1 MIELNNF
8 TFKTNKILFEGASFK
23 APSTGI
29 IGIAGESGCGKT
41 TLLKIISRQIPIDS
55 LINDSSSIFYGNQDA
70 LLKKDLTITQQF
82 ELIEAIYNRDHD
94 KNVIDKLLNAL
105 NIKANI
111 SQKYDSCSLGEK
123 KRILIAL
130 SVYSNSPCIV
140 LDEPLS
146 SVDYEDKHSIMKLLK
161 EYSHDRIIILSI
173 HDEEFD
179 EYLDIKYLIEDLK
192 IKCIKDNHNEENP
205 LSPNSS
211 FNPKKIAHVKSKKEK
226 ISVFLYALLCLVII
240 NMTLYSGIDL
250 YKSNKNT
257 VSMMDHLTSKIIYTG
272 KEYITRNELPS
283 GYRVMNYDE
292 GFSLNTQEIQS
303 IKSIKGVKSITSYYQ
318 FPTREYN
325 TRKENDD
332 NVLAYMSVKGREY
345 STDDN
350 IYVASYIKGQFGKK
364 DKNYISEAL
373 MKRLELT
380 DLDFPVTLKMD
391 IGVPVCSTEYNDT
404 IRYGDQN
411 GLQKKSHDV
420 IARNPVYQK
429 KRVSIK
435 IYGVIK
441 SSEDTDD
448 FTGNN
453 EFKVYLNNDT
463 ASSIINKYHTTDVSI
478 NLYEDLNEHIVDY
491 VPATYAVEC
500 ENANYVDKVK
510 NKLNDVSP
518 YIVTYTEN
526 DDYKQTAKMRAKQEK
541 NTLTM
546 LIIYSVVG
554 AIAYIVFLILYN
566 KTREY
571 TRYRELDLDEEQ
583 IQSIHMTDIKFITEI
598 LFVGVL
604 LSFCLRLFSSS
615 EFALASNSIKMIIGL
630 ISAVLTAI
638 VFYFTN
644 NLMIKRIDHDKH

>member
-8 TFKTNKILFEGASFK
+8 TFKTNKILFEGATFK

-41 TLLKIISRQIPIDS
+41 TLLKIISKQIPVGS

-70 LLKKDLTITQQF
+70 LLKKNLTITQQF

-94 KNVIDKLLNAL
+94 KNVIDKLLNTL

-146 SVDYEDKHSIMKLLK
+146 SVDYEDKHSSMKLLK

-179 EYLDIKYLIEDLK
+179 EYLDIKYFIEDLK

-205 LSPNSS
+205 LSSNSS
-211 FNPKKIAHVKSKKEK
+211 FNSKKIAHVKSKKEK
-226 ISVFLYALLCLVII
+226 MSIFLYALLCLVII

-257 VSMMDHLTSKIIYTG
+257 VSMMDNLTSKIIYTG

-283 GYRVMNYDE
+283 GYRFMNYDE
-292 GFSLNTQEIQS
+292 GFSLNSQEIQS

-332 NVLAYMSVKGREY
+332 NMLAYMSVKGREY
-345 STDDN
+345 NTDDN
-350 IYVASYIKGQFGKK
+350 IFVTSYIKGQFSKK

-380 DLDFPVTLKMD
+380 DSDFPVTIKMD

-404 IRYGDQN
+404 MRYGDQN
-411 GLQKKSHDV
+411 GLQKKSHNV
-420 IARNPVYQK
+420 ITRHPVYQK
-429 KRVSIK
+429 KRVSFK

-448 FTGNN
+448 FTGIN

-510 NKLNDVSP
+510 NKLNEVSP
-518 YIVTYTEN
+518 YIVTYTESDN
-526 DDYKQTAKMRAKQEK
+526 YKQTAKMRSKQNK
-541 NTLTM
+541 NTQTM
-546 LIIYSVVG
+546 LIIYSIVG
-554 AIAYIVFLILYN
+554 VIAYIVFLILYN

-571 TRYRELDLDEEQ
+571 TRYRELDLDEKQ
-583 IQSIHMTDIKFITEI
+583 IQSIHMTDIKFITEM

-615 EFALASNSIKMIIGL
+615 EFALVSNSIKMIIGL
-630 ISAVLTAI
+630 VSAI
-638 VFYFTN
+638 VTAFLFYFTN

>member
-8 TFKTNKILFEGASFK
+8 TFKTNKILFEGATFR

-41 TLLKIISRQIPIDS
+41 TLLKIISKQIPVDS

-161 EYSHDRIIILSI
+161 EYSHDRVIILSI

-179 EYLDIKYLIEDLK
+179 EYLDIKYFIEDLK

-205 LSPNSS
+205 LSSDSS

-226 ISVFLYALLCLVII
+226 MSIFLYALLCLVII

-257 VSMMDHLTSKIIYTG
+257 VSMMDNLTSKIIYTG

-283 GYRVMNYDE
+283 GYKFMNYDE
-292 GFSLNTQEIQS
+292 GFSLNSQEIQS

-345 STDDN
+345 NTDDN
-350 IYVASYIKGQFGKK
+350 IFVTSYIKGQFGKK

-391 IGVPVCSTEYNDT
+391 IGVPVCSTEYNST
-404 IRYGDQN
+404 ARYGDQN

-420 IARNPVYQK
+420 ISRNPVYQK
-429 KRVSIK
+429 KRVSFK

-448 FTGNN
+448 FTGSN
-453 EFKVYLNNDT
+453 EYKVYLNNDS

-500 ENANYVDKVK
+500 ENANYIDKVK
-510 NKLNDVSP
+510 NKLNDISP
-518 YIVTYTEN
+518 YIVTYTES

-541 NTLTM
+541 NTQTM
-546 LIIYSVVG
+546 LIIYSIVG
-554 AIAYIVFLILYN
+554 IIAYIVFLILYN

-571 TRYRELDLDEEQ
+571 TRYRELDLDEKQ
-583 IQSIHMTDIKFITEI
+583 IQSIHMTDIKFITEM

-604 LSFCLRLFSSS
+604 LSFCLRLFSSY
-615 EFALASNSIKMIIGL
+615 EFALVSNSIKMIIGL
-630 ISAVLTAI
+630 VSAIITATL
-638 VFYFTN
+638 FYFTN

>member
-8 TFKTNKILFEGASFK
+8 TYKTNKILFEGATFK

-41 TLLKIISRQIPIDS
+41 TLLKIISRQIPVDS

-94 KNVIDKLLNAL
+94 KNIIDELLNAL

-179 EYLDIKYLIEDLK
+179 EYLDIKYFIEDLK

-205 LSPNSS
+205 LSSGSS

-226 ISVFLYALLCLVII
+226 MSIFLYALLCLVII

-257 VSMMDHLTSKIIYTG
+257 VSMMDNLTSKIIYTG

-283 GYRVMNYDE
+283 GYRFMNYDE
-292 GFSLNTQEIQS
+292 GFSLNSQEIQS

-345 STDDN
+345 NTDDN
-350 IYVASYIKGQFGKK
+350 IFVTSYIKGQFGKK

-404 IRYGDQN
+404 MRYGDQN

-420 IARNPVYQK
+420 ISRNPVYQK
-429 KRVSIK
+429 KRVSFK

-448 FTGNN
+448 FTGSN

-500 ENANYVDKVK
+500 ENANYIDKVK

-518 YIVTYTEN
+518 YIVTYTES
-526 DDYKQTAKMRAKQEK
+526 DDYKQTAKMRSKQNK
-541 NTLTM
+541 NTQTM
-546 LIIYSVVG
+546 LIIYSIVG
-554 AIAYIVFLILYN
+554 VIAYIVFLILYN

-571 TRYRELDLDEEQ
+571 TRYRELDLDEKQ

-630 ISAVLTAI
+630 ISAIVTAI
-638 VFYFTN
+638 LFYFTN